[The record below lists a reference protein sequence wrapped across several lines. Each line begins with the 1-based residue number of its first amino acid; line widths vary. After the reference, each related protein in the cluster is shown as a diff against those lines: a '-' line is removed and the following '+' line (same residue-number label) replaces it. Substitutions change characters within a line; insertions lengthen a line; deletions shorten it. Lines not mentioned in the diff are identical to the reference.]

1 MIHKNILHNLLLLN
15 QYHQH
20 DWCNPKFYYMYM
32 YIHSFLHK
40 NFQIRCVFFIN
51 YVQFKGFNEKSFK
64 GFNEDHVELTWSI
77 IFELKY
83 SRINDKI
90 ILRVLKHIRLSLS
103 WTMVTL
109 FLHSFSITTGQQQ
122 NIVKR
127 FIFKMIQFWSSVY
140 SGLLIA
146 ESSVYRRFFFIYQ
159 VILTSN
165 TL

>member
-1 MIHKNILHNLLLLN
+1 MNVNIKHILHDLLLLN
-15 QYHQH
+15 QYHQQ
-20 DWCNPKFYYMYM
+20 DWCNLKFYSMYM
-32 YIHSFLHK
+32 YIHSFY
-40 NFQIRCVFFIN
+40 IRCVFSIMYSSRGLMRN
-51 YVQFKGFNEKSFK
+51 HSRGFMRN
-64 GFNEDHVELTWSI
+64 HVEVTWSI

-146 ESSVYRRFFFIYQ
+146 ESSVYRRFFLIYQ

-165 TL
+165 AL